1 MRSWCKD
8 LSGLVDIRY
17 NDYNDWVAKTIQA
30 EIQQKRPFGS
40 LEEEAFLALMR
51 TADVLQWRATA
62 MFKQHGL
69 SPTQYNALRILRGT
83 GNEGLPCS
91 DIGERMINRDPDITR
106 LLGRLEKRG
115 LVRRKR
121 QADDRRVI
129 RALVTRMGLEVLKRL
144 DRPVASMHR
153 QMLGHL
159 GRNRLQSLI
168 SLLDLARENAVSSH
182 PQSADR
188 GSVKQRI

>member
-1 MRSWCKD
+1 MRSGCKD

-17 NDYNDWVAKTIQA
+17 NDYNHFVPKTIQA

-83 GNEGLPCS
+83 GSEGLPCT

-115 LVRRKR
+115 LVTRKR

-144 DRPVASMHR
+144 DRPVAALHR

-159 GRNRLQSLI
+159 GGNRLQSLI
-168 SLLDLARENAVSSH
+168 TLLDLAREKAVSSD
-182 PQSADR
+182 PELADR
-188 GSVKQRI
+188 SSIHQRI